1 MKTYF
6 KRFMNQM
13 NKLGK
18 AMLMPI
24 VALPLAGILLCLS
37 QPYLLNM
44 PILSTAASVVFANID
59 MLFTIGAISAFAS
72 TKDKTSAIIGGVLAL
87 MVLKNGMN
95 YLNPDVNMGVF
106 AGIIV
111 GVITAFIYNKSRTWK
126 VPNMF
131 NFFTGDKFVITL
143 APLAMLALSFVFTIV
158 WEPIQGGLNSF
169 AIWLGAAGALG
180 IFVYGVFNRLLIPIG
195 LHHVLNAYIFYE
207 IGSYTTANGEIVKGE
222 IARFLAGDPT
232 AGLFLSMFFVVTMFG
247 LPAVCLAMHNTAKKE
262 RKQEIRG
269 AMITNG
275 LTSFVAGITEPVEFS
290 FMFVGPKLYVI
301 HALLTGLAGVAL
313 YFLNVKEGLTFG
325 FSFIDYV
332 MLYSQATNPLMIIV
346 VGVPIAILYY
356 LSFVFFIK
364 KDDIKTPG
372 REDDLEFTEEISE
385 EEKEIRL
392 EHSNYHYMAKKI
404 LQNIGGADNVLDLE
418 NCITRLRIE
427 LKDTSLVNID
437 NIKRTGAK
445 GVVKLGDAA
454 IQIII
459 GTDVKYI
466 MEEMNEMIG
475 EK

>member
-6 KRFMNQM
+6 KKCMNQM

-24 VALPLAGILLCLS
+24 VALPLAGLLLCLS

-44 PILSTAASVVFANID
+44 PILQTAAGVVFGNID
-59 MLFTIGAISAFAS
+59 MLFTIGAIAAFAS
-72 TKDKTSAIIGGVLAL
+72 TKDKTSALIGGILSL
-87 MVLKNGMN
+87 MVLKNCMN
-95 YLNPDVNMGVF
+95 YLNPEVNMGVF

-111 GVITAFIYNKSRTWK
+111 GVITAYIYNRSRTWK
-126 VPNMF
+126 VPSMF

-143 APLAMLALSFVFTIV
+143 APLVMLAFSFVFTII
-158 WEPIQGGLNSF
+158 WQPIQNGLNSF
-169 AIWLGAAGALG
+169 AIWLGAAGAFG
-180 IFVYGVFNRLLIPIG
+180 IFVYGVLNRLLIPIG
-195 LHHVLNAYIFYE
+195 LHHILNAYIFYE
-207 IGSYTTANGEIVKGE
+207 IGSYTTANGDVVKGE
-222 IARFLAGDPT
+222 IARFAAGDPT

-247 LPAVCLAMHNTAKKE
+247 LPAVCLAMHNTAKKD
-262 RKQEIRG
+262 RKKEIRG

-275 LTSFVAGITEPVEFS
+275 LTSFVTGITEPIEFT

-301 HALLTGLAGVAL
+301 HSLLTGLAGVAL

-332 MLYSQATNPLMIIV
+332 MLYTQATNPLMIIV
-346 VGVPIAILYY
+346 VGIPIAVLYY
-356 LSFVFFIK
+356 FSFVFFIK
-364 KDDIKTPG
+364 RDDVKTPG

-385 EEKEIRL
+385 EEKTFRL

-404 LQNIGGADNVLDLE
+404 IENIGGADNVLDLE
-418 NCITRLRIE
+418 HCMTRLRIE
-427 LKDTSLVNID
+427 LKDTSLVNSN

-445 GVVKLGDAA
+445 GVVQLGDTA

-466 MEEMNEMIG
+466 MDEMNDLIG